1 MSIECVVFEVA
12 EEALFALGTVVA
24 VVALAVE
31 DIVDAD
37 EIDVLLFAVDSVAVL
52 FDVGVAVVAVTKT
65 HSNTVKNDG
74 IKYKSSMGKEVKDPA
89 NRKRWEGNEKES
101 AAAAAAVATAVD
113 GSIRLDVG

>member
-24 VVALAVE
+24 VVAPAVE

-37 EIDVLLFAVDSVAVL
+37 EIDVLLFAVDSVVVL

-65 HSNTVKNDG
+65 HSSLLPGQDER
-74 IKYKSSMGKEVKDPA
+74 YPD
-89 NRKRWEGNEKES
+89 
-101 AAAAAAVATAVD
+101 
-113 GSIRLDVG
+113 